1 MVDPV
6 QEIKSKLGIVE
17 LVSEYVQLK
26 KAGAYFKGLSPFT
39 NEKTPSFYVSPQKD
53 IAFCFSTNQ
62 GGDIFTFYQLVENCN
77 FQEALKDLALKTG
90 VNIETM
96 KMPTSKDV
104 EKKNKIFELQSF
116 LAKIFQK
123 ELFKSKEN
131 LNYLKER
138 GVKESIIN
146 EFELGLCKMDS
157 KVYVDLLF
165 KKGFTKQDLI
175 DSGSFTEKPFGLEC
189 KFKDRLMIPISDSR
203 GNVIAF
209 GGRKLLEAQ
218 KAKYLNSP
226 ETFVYKKNQV
236 LYGFDKAKERIRETK
251 TVILVEGYFDQIA
264 CYQNGF
270 KNTVAVCGTALT
282 ENQVK
287 LLSRFAER
295 FVFCLDN
302 DKAGR
307 RAIASTSEIIA
318 KFTDQIYIMDLKEFK
333 DPADCFNENP
343 DIFLNSFKKPDNLIS
358 FYQRLY
364 LPEKNISQNNTKA
377 LQEFLESIFKI
388 LHILSDEIITE
399 VWLREVSELIDLPKE
414 KLSSKF
420 NSYKK
425 NQKVEVDTV
434 KAAKFDLKLG
444 DYLALLIYSDL
455 DNISSYKDEILKNIN
470 YLKEVEFFNSLKANV
485 FDLSKVNTKALD
497 VKLME
502 LELKGLNFNKLN
514 INSEI
519 LKCFERI
526 SSQYKKNRIAQ
537 IQRELSNSKNSNNL
551 ELLKELQNLMKK

>member
-17 LVSEYVQLK
+17 LVSDYVQLK

-77 FQEALKDLALKTG
+77 FQEALKDLALRTG

-96 KMPTSKDV
+96 KMPTSKDI
-104 EKKNKIFELQSF
+104 EKKNRVFDLQEYLS
-116 LAKIFQK
+116 KIFQK
-123 ELFKSKEN
+123 ELSKSKDN
-131 LNYLKER
+131 LNYLRQRGIKDSVIKE
-138 GVKESIIN
+138 
-146 EFELGLCKMDS
+146 FDLGLCNMDS
-157 KVYVDLLF
+157 KVYVDLLS
-165 KKGFTKQDLI
+165 KKGFSQQEMI
-175 DSGSFTEKPFGLEC
+175 DSGSFSDKAGYLEC

-209 GGRKLLEAQ
+209 GGRKLLESQ

-226 ETFVYKKNQV
+226 ETFIYKKNQT

-302 DKAGR
+302 DKAGK
-307 RAIASTSEIIA
+307 RAIANTSEIIA
-318 KFTDQIYIMDLKEFK
+318 KFTDQIYIMNLGEFK
-333 DPADCFNENP
+333 DPADCFNEDPSVFVESMRNP
-343 DIFLNSFKKPDNLIS
+343 LNLIS
-358 FYQRLY
+358 FYQALY
-364 LPEKNISQNNTKA
+364 LPEKKITQNNTKS
-377 LQEFLESIFKI
+377 LQDFLESVFKI
-388 LHILSDEIITE
+388 LFILSDEIISE
-399 VWLREVSELIDLPKE
+399 IWIREIADLLDLPKQ
-414 KLSSKF
+414 KLLSKYSSF
-420 NSYKK
+420 RK

-434 KAAKFDLKLG
+434 KSAKFDLKIG
-444 DYLALLIYSDL
+444 DYLALLVYSDIDNLQEYKSLIL
-455 DNISSYKDEILKNIN
+455 DNFN
-470 YLKEVEFFNSLKANV
+470 YLKEIEFFNLLKTNE
-485 FDLSKVNTKALD
+485 FDLFKINLKFLD

-502 LELKGLNFNKLN
+502 LELKGLNFEKLDLRV
-514 INSEI
+514 EI
-519 LKCFERI
+519 EKCFSRI
-526 SSQYKKNRIAQ
+526 SSQYKKQRIAE
-537 IQRELSNSKNSNNL
+537 IQRQLSRNDNKNNL

>member
-1 MVDPV
+1 MLDPV
-6 QEIKSKLGIVE
+6 QEIKSKLSIVE
-17 LVSEYVQLK
+17 LVSDYVQLK

-77 FQEALKDLALKTG
+77 FQEALKDLAIRTG

-104 EKKNKIFELQSF
+104 EKKNQVFDLQLSLADVFHYEL
-116 LAKIFQK
+116 L
-123 ELFKSKEN
+123 KSKEHLLY
-131 LNYLKER
+131 LNDR
-138 GVKESIIN
+138 GVSNSIIK
-146 EFELGLCKMDS
+146 EFKLGLCNLDS
-157 KVYVDLLF
+157 RIYVDHLK
-165 KKGFTKQDLI
+165 KKGFSVQQML
-175 DSGSFTEKPFGLEC
+175 DSGSFNSINGNLEC
-189 KFKDRLMIPISDSR
+189 KFKNRLMIPINDSR

-226 ETFVYKKNQV
+226 ETFIYKKNQV

-302 DKAGR
+302 DKAGQ
-307 RAIASTSEIIA
+307 RAIANTSEVIA
-318 KFTDQIYIMDLKEFK
+318 KFTDQIYIMNLGEFK
-333 DPADCFNENP
+333 DPADCFNERP
-343 DIFLNSFKKPDNLIS
+343 EVFISSFKSPLNLIR
-358 FYQRLY
+358 FYHQLY
-364 LPEKNISQNNTKA
+364 LPDKKISQNNTKA
-377 LQEFLESIFKI
+377 LQDFLESIFKI

-399 VWLREVSELIDLPKE
+399 IWLREVSELINIPKE
-414 KLSSKF
+414 KILSNYSSF
-420 NSYKK
+420 KK

-434 KAAKFDLKLG
+434 KSAKFDLKLG
-444 DYLALLIYSDL
+444 DYLALLVYSDF
-455 DNISSYKDEILKNIN
+455 DNLKNYKN
-470 YLKEVEFFNSLKANV
+470 QVYDNFDYLKDVKFFNLLKTND
-485 FDLSKVNTKALD
+485 FEIKNIDFNFMD
-497 VKLME
+497 VSLME
-502 LELKGLNFNKLN
+502 LELKGLNFDKIDLENE
-514 INSEI
+514 IN
-519 LKCFERI
+519 KCFSRI
-526 SSQYKKNRIAQ
+526 SVHYKKNRIAE
-537 IQRELSNSKNSNNL
+537 IQRELSDINNQNNL